1 MKLEE
6 LQVHPDNNRI
16 YSPTS
21 LDDLEQSLQS
31 YGQLEAISITK
42 SKRIISGHRRF
53 MAMKNL
59 GWEECEVRF
68 IEPENEIISLIEFN
82 RHRQKT
88 TKDILNEARFLEK
101 EIKKYVGSGRSAKD
115 RGGKKQGERLRTTME
130 VAERLGIG
138 TTKLKQ
144 LMSISNY
151 QPELV
156 EEIDRGNI
164 SVSKAYEIVREKYI
178 QSKFKKSDGELFVSN
193 FRKFLK
199 KEVPSLDDI
208 NKTLKE
214 TYPYCLELTGV
225 DEERRLSLIEHL
237 EYLKQL
243 DSREMMVVQKK
254 DELEQSNISPK
265 ELSKV
270 KGLLP
275 SHEELMEFFSLKD
288 ADKKFIITDD
298 KSHKKMR
305 RALVG
310 T

>member
-1 MKLEE
+1 
-6 LQVHPDNNRI
+6 
-16 YSPTS
+16 
-21 LDDLEQSLQS
+21 
-31 YGQLEAISITK
+31 
-42 SKRIISGHRRF
+42 
-53 MAMKNL
+53 
-59 GWEECEVRF
+59 
-68 IEPENEIISLIEFN
+68 
-82 RHRQKT
+82 
-88 TKDILNEARFLEK
+88 
-101 EIKKYVGSGRSAKD
+101 
-115 RGGKKQGERLRTTME
+115 
-130 VAERLGIG
+130 
-138 TTKLKQ
+138 
-144 LMSISNY
+144 MSISNY

-199 KEVPSLDDI
+199 KEVQSLDDI

-225 DEERRLSLIEHL
+225 DEDRRLSLIEHL

-275 SHEELMEFFSLKD
+275 SHEELMQFFSLKD

-298 KSHKKMR
+298 KSDKKLDSRMKYGHR
-305 RALVG
+305 DFDYDIASDAGVFDKELSAE
-310 T
+310 